1 MPHAGGKNITPPY
14 VFFYL
19 KNKMSYNS
27 LKNTYTENNYTAP
40 LTGVVKKT
48 RPLDQRLIKPA
59 HMNLHPGRKLWG
71 FPINESRCT
80 RYNVIITNIS
90 KVYHQDQVS

>member
-1 MPHAGGKNITPPY
+1 
-14 VFFYL
+14 
-19 KNKMSYNS
+19 MSYNS

-71 FPINESRCT
+71 FHKGPFSI
-80 RYNVIITNIS
+80 Y
-90 KVYHQDQVS
+90 Q